1 MNSPLNSVR
10 QGHLVGWL
18 CTKFLR
24 WSCIVIVLIALG
36 LHHVLAN
43 EQTLR
48 PAEQEMAQGREFFTQ
63 GSFPQAALH
72 WMEAARLYEREG
84 QLKEQSQALTHLAY
98 AFQQEGQIREAL
110 TTLQAALKLS
120 EQVGSRA
127 QTAAILGRLGNAA
140 LALGQS
146 DLALEHLTKA
156 VSLVREEEEKDTG
169 LLAMLLND
177 LGNALTSTNQRI
189 EAIDVYLES
198 KSLASLTD
206 QPALAVMA
214 QTNMAMALFEEQQ
227 LTEAEKQLDL
237 AYAEIQ
243 SLEDSYSKA
252 YGLLNIGLTYDDLRM
267 AVSSPRMMAQAA
279 EGPFAGNTRG
289 LGVGAGT
296 SPASREGKK
305 VPSYVPSDNS
315 LVRQASDSFVAA
327 AQVAT
332 RLGDPRAQSYA
343 WGYLGALLE
352 KEHRYGE
359 ALDFTRRAALAAQK
373 GNVPESSYRW
383 QWQTARLLKAS
394 DKPDEALAAYQRAVT
409 ILKPIRYEFSVGY
422 QGRHHSFHDSIA
434 PLFTEFE
441 DSLLR
446 RAVNSQ
452 EPEQVQRLLVQVREA
467 VEASRTAELQDYF
480 RDDCVGNML
489 AKRGRG
495 AIPDHTAVIYPIILP
510 DRLELLVDMGD
521 KLYRFGVPVN
531 AEQLTQEVRAFR
543 RTIQDR
549 QSNRYLTHAQRL
561 YGWLVAPAKREYSSR
576 AIHTLVFVPDG
587 PLRTVPMAA
596 LYDGK
601 HFAIDTYAM
610 AVTPSMD
617 LTDTRPVDR
626 TKINLLSMGLTES
639 VQGFPALP
647 NVATEVDTLKTLYG
661 GKLLLDSQF
670 LVPSMEREIKEQGV
684 GMVHIASH
692 GVVENDVNKS
702 FLLAYDDKITMNRLS
717 QLVGLLQYRQT
728 PLELLTL
735 SACETAI
742 GDDRAALGLAGVAV
756 KAGARSALATL
767 WFIDDK
773 ATSELVDE
781 FYRQLRDPSVTKAV
795 ALQRAQLMILNEP
808 GYGHPSFWA
817 PFLLIS
823 NWM

>member
-1 MNSPLNSVR
+1 MAKEAVGQFADNS
-10 QGHLVGWL
+10 
-18 CTKFLR
+18 
-24 WSCIVIVLIALG
+24 
-36 LHHVLAN
+36 
-43 EQTLR
+43 
-48 PAEQEMAQGREFFTQ
+48 
-63 GSFPQAALH
+63 
-72 WMEAARLYEREG
+72 
-84 QLKEQSQALTHLAY
+84 
-98 AFQQEGQIREAL
+98 
-110 TTLQAALKLS
+110 
-120 EQVGSRA
+120 
-127 QTAAILGRLGNAA
+127 
-140 LALGQS
+140 
-146 DLALEHLTKA
+146 
-156 VSLVREEEEKDTG
+156 
-169 LLAMLLND
+169 
-177 LGNALTSTNQRI
+177 
-189 EAIDVYLES
+189 
-198 KSLASLTD
+198 
-206 QPALAVMA
+206 
-214 QTNMAMALFEEQQ
+214 
-227 LTEAEKQLDL
+227 
-237 AYAEIQ
+237 
-243 SLEDSYSKA
+243 
-252 YGLLNIGLTYDDLRM
+252 
-267 AVSSPRMMAQAA
+267 
-279 EGPFAGNTRG
+279 RG
-289 LGVGAGT
+289 LGVGAGK
-296 SPASREGKK
+296 SPPAAKRKDLP
-305 VPSYVPSDNS
+305 VYAPSDNS

-332 RLGDPRAQSYA
+332 RLEDPRTQSYA

-352 KEHRYGE
+352 KEGRYGE
-359 ALDFTRRAALAAQK
+359 ALEFTRRAAFAAQK
-373 GNVPESSYRW
+373 GNVPESSYQW
-383 QWQTARLLKAS
+383 QWQTARLLHAS
-394 DKPDEALAAYQRAVT
+394 GKEDEAIAAYNRAVA
-409 ILKPIRYEFSVGY
+409 IVKPIRYEYSVGY
-422 QGRHHSFHDSIA
+422 QGRHHSFHDSVA
-434 PLFTEFE
+434 PLFTELE
-441 DSLLR
+441 DTLLR
-446 RAVNSQ
+446 RAASVK
-452 EPEQVQRLLVQVREA
+452 EPEQVQNLLVQVRQT

-480 RDDCVGNML
+480 RDDCVGNAL
-489 AKRGRG
+489 AKRGGG

-510 DRLELLVDMGD
+510 DRLELLVDMGG
-521 KLYRFGVPVN
+521 KLHRFGVPIN

-549 QSNRYLTHAQRL
+549 QSNSYLPHAQRL
-561 YGWLVAPAKREYSSR
+561 YGWLVAPAQREFSSR

-601 HFAIDTYAM
+601 HFAIDKYAM

-647 NVATEVDTLKTLYG
+647 NVASEVDTLKTLYG

-670 LVPSMEREIKEQGV
+670 LVPSMEREIKEKGV

-773 ATSELVDE
+773 ATSQLVDE

-808 GYGHPSFWA
+808 GYNHPSFWA
-817 PFLLIS
+817 PFLLIN

>member
-1 MNSPLNSVR
+1 MNSPPDNVR

-18 CTKFLR
+18 NTKSFLV
-24 WSCIVIVLIALG
+24 SCIVIVLIALR
-36 LHHVLAN
+36 LDHVLAN
-43 EQTLR
+43 EQTIR
-48 PAEQEMAQGREFFTQ
+48 PAEQEMAQGRVFFTQ
-63 GSFPQAALH
+63 GSFPQAAFH
-72 WMEAARLYEREG
+72 WMEAARLYELEG
-84 QLKEQSQALTHLAY
+84 KSKEQSQALTQLAY
-98 AFQQEGQIREAL
+98 AFQQEGQVREAL

-140 LALGQS
+140 LALGQG
-146 DLALEHLTKA
+146 DLAVEHLSKA
-156 VSLVREEEEKDTG
+156 MSLARDEKDTG
-169 LLAMLLND
+169 LLAILLND
-177 LGNALTSTNQRI
+177 LGNALTSTNQRV
-189 EAIDVYLES
+189 EAIDVYVES
-198 KSLASLTD
+198 KILASRTD

-227 LTEAEKQLDL
+227 LVEAEKQLDL

-243 SLEDSYSKA
+243 GLEDSYSKA
-252 YGLLNIGLTYDDLRM
+252 YGLLNIGLTYEDLRM
-267 AVSSPRMMAQAA
+267 AVSSPRMRVQEGGEQFAA
-279 EGPFAGNTRG
+279 NTRG
-289 LGVGAGT
+289 VGVGAGKSSA
-296 SPASREGKK
+296 SPEGKA
-305 VPSYVPSDNS
+305 VAPYAQSDNS

-343 WGYLGALLE
+343 WGYLGSLLE
-352 KEHRYGE
+352 KERRYGE
-359 ALDFTRRAALAAQK
+359 ALDFTRRAAFAAQK

-383 QWQTARLLKAS
+383 QWQTARLLKVS
-394 DKPDEALAAYQRAVT
+394 GKQDEALAAYQRAVA
-409 ILKPIRYEFSVGY
+409 ILKPIRYEYSVGY
-422 QGRHHSFHDSIA
+422 QGRHHSFHDSVA
-434 PLFTEFE
+434 PLFTELE
-441 DSLLR
+441 DTLLH
-446 RAVNSQ
+446 RAVSSQ
-452 EPEQVQRLLVQVREA
+452 EPEQVQRLLVQVRET

-480 RDDCVGNML
+480 RDDCVGNAL
-489 AKRGRG
+489 AKRGGG

-521 KLYRFGVPVN
+521 KLHRFGVPVN

-549 QSNRYLTHAQRL
+549 QSNSYLRHAQRL
-561 YGWLVAPAKREYSSR
+561 YGWLVAPAQREFSSR

-601 HFAIDTYAM
+601 HFAIATYAV

-647 NVATEVDTLKTLYG
+647 NVASEVDTLKTLYG

-670 LVPSMEREIKEQGV
+670 LVPSMEREIKEKGV

-781 FYRQLRDPSVTKAV
+781 FYRQLRDPAVTKAV

>member
-1 MNSPLNSVR
+1 MAAG
-10 QGHLVGWL
+10 Q
-18 CTKFLR
+18 
-24 WSCIVIVLIALG
+24 IVSS
-36 LHHVLAN
+36 
-43 EQTLR
+43 
-48 PAEQEMAQGREFFTQ
+48 AEQEMTQGRVFFTQ

-72 WMEAARLYEREG
+72 WTEAARLYEQEG
-84 QLKEQSQALTHLAY
+84 NSRGQSQALTHLAY
-98 AFQQEGQIREAL
+98 ALQQEGQVRGAL

-120 EQVGSRA
+120 EQVGSRD

-140 LALGQS
+140 LALGQG

-156 VSLVREEEEKDTG
+156 VSLARDEKDRE
-169 LLAMLLND
+169 LLATLLND
-177 LGNALTSTNQRI
+177 LGNALTSANQRI

-198 KSLASLTD
+198 KSLANHTD

-214 QTNMAMALFEEQQ
+214 QTNMAMALFDEQQ
-227 LTEAEKQLDL
+227 LAETEKQLDV
-237 AYAEIQ
+237 AYAEVQ

-252 YGLLNIGLTYDDLRM
+252 YGLLNIGLMYDDLRM
-267 AVSSPRMMAQAA
+267 AVSSPPMMAQ
-279 EGPFAGNTRG
+279 EGKGQFAGNIRG
-289 LGVGAGT
+289 LSVGAGK
-296 SPASREGKK
+296 SPAPTEGNALA
-305 VPSYVPSDNS
+305 PYVPSDNN

-352 KEHRYGE
+352 KEGRYGE
-359 ALDFTRRAALAAQK
+359 ALEFTRRAAFAAQK

-383 QWQTARLLKAS
+383 QWQTARLLKVS
-394 DKPDEALAAYQRAVT
+394 GKQDEALAAYQRAVA
-409 ILKPIRYEFSVGY
+409 IIKPIRYEYSVGY
-422 QGRHHSFHDSIA
+422 QARHHSFRDSVA
-434 PLFTEFE
+434 PLFTELE
-441 DSLLR
+441 DTLLR
-446 RAVNSQ
+446 RAASSQ
-452 EPEQVQRLLVQVREA
+452 ESEEVQRLLVQVRET
-467 VEASRTAELQDYF
+467 VETSRTAELQDYF
-480 RDDCVGNML
+480 RDDCVGNAL
-489 AKRGRG
+489 AKRGHG

-510 DRLELLVDMGD
+510 DRLELLIEMGD
-521 KLYRFGVPVN
+521 KLQRFGVPIN

-549 QSNRYLTHAQRL
+549 RSNSYLPHAQRL
-561 YGWLVAPAKREYSSR
+561 YGWLVAPAQSEFSSR

-601 HFAIDTYAM
+601 HFAIDKYAM

-647 NVATEVDTLKTLYG
+647 NVASEVDILKTLYG
-661 GKLLLDSQF
+661 GKLLLDNQF
-670 LVPSMEREIKEQGV
+670 IIPSMEQEIKEQGV

-781 FYRQLRDPSVTKAV
+781 FYRQLRDPAVTKAV
-795 ALQRAQLMILNEP
+795 ALQRAQLMILKEP

-817 PFLLIS
+817 PFLLIN